1 MYVYHYPLPC
11 MSLTCILDPNLYV
24 CKYNITWLILPTKL
38 LHVSIDING
47 ESSWVILKWYKISSI
62 FVIHRMRLHMVLRME
77 RGSKIVVLYT
87 FDIVSFC
94 HKHSRSRE
102 DIIAYILLPYKFGF
116 VRRHMQYV
124 CLFRIRFYFSYHI
137 KYMSVS
143 VTD

>member
-11 MSLTCILDPNLYV
+11 MSLTCILDPNHYV

-38 LHVSIDING
+38 LHYVSIDTNG
-47 ESSWVILKWYKISSI
+47 
-62 FVIHRMRLHMVLRME
+62 RVLDLFWNDIKSRQFSLLIGWGHIIRME
-77 RGSKIVVLYT
+77 RGSKIVVSYT

-94 HKHSRSRE
+94 HKHSLSR
-102 DIIAYILLPYKFGF
+102 DGIIAYILLPYKFGF

-124 CLFRIRFYFSYHI
+124 CLFRIRFYLPYHI